1 MCTHL
6 GVLPDAGFTATKMAL
21 VPDMM
26 AFAKDL
32 NQAPQ
37 GGRVLGLVCLI
48 VQVTVL
54 VEDSGSLNEFDAV
67 R

>member
-1 MCTHL
+1 
-6 GVLPDAGFTATKMAL
+6 MAL